1 MTAEGCI
8 CRPLAAL
15 SVDLA
20 GAAVSATEW
29 NFVYFI
35 IGTAN
40 SSCTKG
46 KSDLHW
52 NSSCDLSNEKV
63 TPPEFPAPV
72 SVSLP
77 CACTHFFFLISD
89 VLSQSTETNPYL
101 EQIGG
106 PESTHP
112 EEAALGGGRPHPSDE
127 VEHVGFG
134 RHGLELEQLVVV
146 GEGVVDDGSEVTVCQ
161 VRVQGS
167 VQLGQAPAVVVQPP
181 GVLHVKHGGTW
192 TRTPLVSQREMAYR
206 GSWYVHS

>member
-63 TPPEFPAPV
+63 TSPEFPAP
-72 SVSLP
+72 
-77 CACTHFFFLISD
+77 
-89 VLSQSTETNPYL
+89 
-101 EQIGG
+101 IGG

-192 TRTPLVSQREMAYR
+192 TRTPLVSQREMVYR